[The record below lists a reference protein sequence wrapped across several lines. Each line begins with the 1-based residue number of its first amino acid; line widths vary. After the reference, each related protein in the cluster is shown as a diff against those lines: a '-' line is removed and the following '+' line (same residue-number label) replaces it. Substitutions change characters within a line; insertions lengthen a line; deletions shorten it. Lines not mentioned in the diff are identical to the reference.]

1 MAIPNRLIKQ
11 MLCLSNIKALSIS
24 PPLKNGHSGKKG
36 EISKKLKEK
45 AGELTKVTQYI
56 ISRGAS
62 PETPVSRY
70 TAPPI
75 DGSLPQKKRSVI
87 HALARVD
94 SNGDQPDVDQ

>member
-1 MAIPNRLIKQ
+1 MVILVK
-11 MLCLSNIKALSIS
+11 
-24 PPLKNGHSGKKG
+24 
-36 EISKKLKEK
+36 KEK
-45 AGELTKVTQYI
+45 FLKSWKKKPENWPKLHKQ
-56 ISRGAS
+56 GAS